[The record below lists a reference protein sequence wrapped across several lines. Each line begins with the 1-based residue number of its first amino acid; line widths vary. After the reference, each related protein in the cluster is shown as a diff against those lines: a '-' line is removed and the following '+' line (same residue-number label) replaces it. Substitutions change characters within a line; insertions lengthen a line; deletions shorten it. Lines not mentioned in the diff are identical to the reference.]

1 MKTVRTQVFEA
12 VAVIAVLALTSSGA
26 MAQSE
31 SNWPTKPIQIIVA
44 FAAGGPIDRVARVIA
59 PALQAELEVSV
70 IVDNKPGASGI
81 IAQQYVMNSRDEHTI
96 MLHTSGGHSVR
107 PHTMKLN
114 FDPWKTLLPVAAVA
128 SVPTVY
134 VGSAKSQWKN
144 MADLVKYG
152 KQNPGKINFGI
163 IGGLGTTNHIA
174 AEMFKDSQGI
184 VTTNVPYNSWP
195 QSLPALL
202 TGEIDVANAYMPVA
216 VPQIQAGKLI
226 PYAVASEKRS
236 RFLPAVP
243 TTAEAGMPG
252 VLNSDLCAIFVP
264 VGMLPARVKKLQ
276 LAVDNALKD
285 NAVREAFTS
294 AMFEQENMTQEE
306 LIKYMRD
313 ENTRVGAL
321 VAAHNIRTE

>member
-1 MKTVRTQVFEA
+1 MKKSNVQAFQLAAAVSAAVF
-12 VAVIAVLALTSSGA
+12 VSSNA
-26 MAQSE
+26 FAQSE
-31 SNWPTKPIQIIVA
+31 SSWPNKPIQIIVA

-59 PALQAELEVSV
+59 PVLQAELEVPV

-96 MLHTSGGHSVR
+96 MLHTTGGHSVR

-128 SVPTVY
+128 SIPTLY
-134 VGSAKSQWKN
+134 VGSAKSRWKTIP
-144 MADLVKYG
+144 DLVNFG

-163 IGGLGTTNHIA
+163 IGGLGTTNHVA

-195 QSLPALL
+195 QALPALV
-202 TGEIDVANAYMPVA
+202 TGEVDVANAYLPVA
-216 VPQIQAGKLI
+216 VPQIQAGKLVA
-226 PYAVASEKRS
+226 YAVASEKRS
-236 RFLPAVP
+236 RYLPAVP

-264 VGMLPARVKKLQ
+264 IGMPPARIKKLQ
-276 LAVDNALKD
+276 LAVGNALKD
-285 NAVREAFTS
+285 NAVREAFNS
-294 AMFEQENMTQEE
+294 SMFEPETRTPEE
-306 LIKYMRD
+306 LLKYMRD
-313 ENTRVGAL
+313 ENVRVGAL
-321 VAAHNIRTE
+321 VAAHDIRAE